1 MAAIGISEMLCE
13 VIRSESEYK
22 QLYNTLYK
30 FISGGSRFRYS
41 LQPALIQSGWRW
53 PTATMASFIAQAPVR
68 FPTVEVSR
76 SYSPGT
82 AAGLRGCPGVVC
94 HSSSRL

>member
-30 FISGGSRFRYS
+30 FISGGSRFSQGPS
-41 LQPALIQSGWRW
+41 LI
-53 PTATMASFIAQAPVR
+53 T
-68 FPTVEVSR
+68 
-76 SYSPGT
+76 
-82 AAGLRGCPGVVC
+82 GLSDGARNV
-94 HSSSRL
+94 L

>member
-30 FISGGSRFRYS
+30 FISGGSRFSQGPS
-41 LQPALIQSGWRW
+41 LITGLSELAASGILYAVTW
-53 PTATMASFIAQAPVR
+53 
-68 FPTVEVSR
+68 
-76 SYSPGT
+76 
-82 AAGLRGCPGVVC
+82 LNLKK
-94 HSSSRL
+94 RLNLA

>member
-30 FISGGSRFRYS
+30 FISGGSRFSQGPS
-41 LQPALIQSGWRW
+41 LITGLSDGARNVLCASLAVCIFGKRVCVSG
-53 PTATMASFIAQAPVR
+53 
-68 FPTVEVSR
+68 
-76 SYSPGT
+76 
-82 AAGLRGCPGVVC
+82 AGLQF
-94 HSSSRL
+94 L